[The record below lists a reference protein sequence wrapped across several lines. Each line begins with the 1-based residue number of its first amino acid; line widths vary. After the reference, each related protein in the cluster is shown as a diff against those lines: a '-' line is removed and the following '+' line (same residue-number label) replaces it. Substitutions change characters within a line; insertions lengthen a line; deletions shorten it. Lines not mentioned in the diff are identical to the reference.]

1 VNYVNRRKINMA
13 IPQIAS
19 VTTLARDFKSVL
31 AKLPQGPVFVAQR
44 SGPAAVVLSIGHY
57 EKMANDL
64 EELKR
69 LRRMIKADQALAEM
83 KAGNFVDMTDE
94 LATKAAA

>member
-1 VNYVNRRKINMA
+1 MA

-31 AKLPQGPVFVAQR
+31 AKLPRGPVFIAQR
-44 SGPAAVVLSIGHY
+44 SGPAAVVLSVGDY
-57 EKMANDL
+57 EKMTNEL

-69 LRRMIKADQALAEM
+69 LRRMVKADQALVEM
-83 KAGNFVDMTDE
+83 KAGNFIDMTDE
-94 LATKAAA
+94 LAAQAAN